1 MHKEATNARRQDV
14 GMTRRGTRT
23 LKFPLFATNVTSAL
37 LVCLLTTQNQHF
49 VRAFRSAPSRFILP
63 AMRARLSRKCNIMPA
78 TYTETAED
86 VKVADAIEADVQ
98 PVKKTR
104 GKKSQAT
111 AAKNTLIT
119 DAVAITCTDTAEMKS
134 EKPPESK
141 KRIKCKKPNDVS
153 PNKQDDAHISSSGD
167 NKLQVIKDET
177 AAIVPRTKSIDQKT
191 NLNKD
196 QLLVDLG
203 ELTAMVVVCRP
214 SQAIKTPYVADLIA
228 KSEDYNRLDFAVGRT
243 EASASASASAT
254 PSKKV
259 SQKDKMNITK
269 ALSSLLRSTVQP
281 EDIHL
286 GHTPALDC
294 AGMIVPGAVVYCTPN
309 DERTKT
315 KFTVQFC
322 EEQRE
327 DGGAVTVACH
337 PNLAERAAR
346 VLLEEAYLTEEI
358 GVYDL
363 DNVLRQQTFGN
374 SRVDFVVRNV
384 ENNCITLVEVKNVV
398 GADYIEGAVPA
409 GRSEIGVYSVVPKEP
424 DGSDY
429 VRHAIFPHGS
439 KKPDIG
445 VVSDRAI
452 KHVHELTCMHGTTD
466 AQGRGVKSAILFIIN
481 RSDCEAFRP
490 CHEADMVF
498 AQMLLR
504 AREKGVNLIAKE
516 VLWANGI
523 GRAGRS
529 IPVNFHTSV
538 LSDALDE
545 DHLKRI
551 LLFNENGSGRS
562 PPPSTKKKEI
572 EVDIDDN
579 DSDSSIPKKKKK
591 KSSNEPSAVK

>member
-1 MHKEATNARRQDV
+1 M

-23 LKFPLFATNVTSAL
+23 PKFPLFATNITSAL
-37 LVCLLTTQNQHF
+37 LVCLLTTENQHC

-63 AMRARLSRKCNIMPA
+63 VMRARLSRNCNVTPA
-78 TYTETAED
+78 TYLETAED

-111 AAKNTLIT
+111 AADNTLIS
-119 DAVAITCTDTAEMKS
+119 DAVAITSTGTAEIKD
-134 EKPPESK
+134 EAAPESK
-141 KRIKCKKPNDVS
+141 KRIKSKKSNDVS
-153 PNKQDDAHISSSGD
+153 TNEQDDAHISSSD
-167 NKLQVIKDET
+167 DSKLQAVKDEAT
-177 AAIVPRTKSIDQKT
+177 AITLKTTSTDHKTK
-191 NLNKD
+191 LGKD
-196 QLLVDLG
+196 QPLVDLG
-203 ELTAMVVVCRP
+203 ELTAMIVVCRP

-228 KSEDYNRLDFAVGRT
+228 KSKEYNRLDFAVENT
-243 EASASASASAT
+243 EASTSASAT

-327 DGGAVTVACH
+327 DGGVVTVACH

-346 VLLEEAYLTEEI
+346 VLLEEAYLTEEL

-374 SRVDFVVRNV
+374 SRVDFVVRNI

-409 GRSEIGVYSVVPKEP
+409 GRSEIGVYSVVPKEA

-466 AQGRGVKSAILFIIN
+466 AQGRAVKSAILFIIN

-504 AREKGVNLIAKE
+504 ARKKGVNLIAKE
-516 VLWANGI
+516 VIWINGI

-562 PPPSTKKKEI
+562 PPPSAAKKKEI
-572 EVDIDDN
+572 EADIDDD
-579 DSDSSIPKKKKK
+579 DSDSSVPKKKKK
-591 KSSNEPSAVK
+591 KSVPKPPAVK

>member
-1 MHKEATNARRQDV
+1 
-14 GMTRRGTRT
+14 
-23 LKFPLFATNVTSAL
+23 
-37 LVCLLTTQNQHF
+37 
-49 VRAFRSAPSRFILP
+49 
-63 AMRARLSRKCNIMPA
+63 MRARLSRKCNVTPA
-78 TYTETAED
+78 TYLETAED
-86 VKVADAIEADVQ
+86 VKVADAIDGDVQ

-111 AAKNTLIT
+111 AADNTLIT
-119 DAVAITCTDTAEMKS
+119 DAVAINSTDTAEIKD
-134 EKPPESK
+134 ETPPESK
-141 KRIKCKKPNDVS
+141 KRIKSKKSNDVS
-153 PNKQDDAHISSSGD
+153 TNEQDDAHISSSD
-167 NKLQVIKDET
+167 DSKLQAVKDEAT
-177 AAIVPRTKSIDQKT
+177 AIIPKTTSINHKT
-191 NLNKD
+191 NLSKG
-196 QLLVDLG
+196 QPLVDLG
-203 ELTAMVVVCRP
+203 ELTVMVVVCRP

-228 KSEDYNRLDFAVGRT
+228 KSKDNNRQDFAVEKT
-243 EASASASASAT
+243 EASASASVSAT

-259 SQKDKMNITK
+259 SQKDKMNLTK
-269 ALSSLLRSTVQP
+269 ALSSFLRSTVQP
-281 EDIHL
+281 EDIQL

-327 DGGAVTVACH
+327 DGGVVTVACH

-346 VLLEEAYLTEEI
+346 VLLEGAYLTEEL

-374 SRVDFVVRNV
+374 SRVDFVIRNI

-409 GRSEIGVYSVVPKEP
+409 GRSEIGVYSVAPKES

-466 AQGRGVKSAILFIIN
+466 PQGRAVKSAILFIIN

-516 VLWANGI
+516 VIWINGI

-538 LSDALDE
+538 LSEALDE

-572 EVDIDDN
+572 EADIDDD
-579 DSDSSIPKKKKK
+579 DSDSSVPKKKKK
-591 KSSNEPSAVK
+591 KSVPRPPAVK

>member
-1 MHKEATNARRQDV
+1 MD
-14 GMTRRGTRT
+14 MTRRGART
-23 LKFPLFATNVTSAL
+23 SKFPLFATNITSAL
-37 LVCLLTTQNQHF
+37 LVCLLTAQNQHC
-49 VRAFRSAPSRFILP
+49 VRAFRSAPSRFISP
-63 AMRARLSRKCNIMPA
+63 VMRARLSRKCNVTPA
-78 TYTETAED
+78 TYLETAED
-86 VKVADAIEADVQ
+86 VKVADTIEANVQ

-111 AAKNTLIT
+111 AADNTMIT
-119 DAVAITCTDTAEMKS
+119 DAVAITSTGIDEIKDET
-134 EKPPESK
+134 PPESK
-141 KRIKCKKPNDVS
+141 KRIKSKISNDVS
-153 PNKQDDAHISSSGD
+153 TNRQDDAHISSSDD
-167 NKLQVIKDET
+167 NKLQAIKDEPSAT
-177 AAIVPRTKSIDQKT
+177 IPKTTSTDHKTKS
-191 NLNKD
+191 NKD
-196 QLLVDLG
+196 QPLVDLG

-228 KSEDYNRLDFAVGRT
+228 KSKDYNRLDFAVEKT
-243 EASASASASAT
+243 EASASASAT

-269 ALSSLLRSTVQP
+269 ALSSSLRSTVQP

-327 DGGAVTVACH
+327 DGGVVTVACH

-346 VLLEEAYLTEEI
+346 VLLEEAYLTEEL

-374 SRVDFVVRNV
+374 SRVDFVVRNI

-409 GRSEIGVYSVVPKEP
+409 GRSEIGVYSVVPKES

-466 AQGRGVKSAILFIIN
+466 AQGRAVKSAVLFIIN

-516 VLWANGI
+516 VIWINGI

-562 PPPSTKKKEI
+562 PPPSAAKKKEI
-572 EVDIDDN
+572 EIDIDDD
-579 DSDSSIPKKKKK
+579 DSDSSVPKKKKK
-591 KSSNEPSAVK
+591 KSVPKPPAVK